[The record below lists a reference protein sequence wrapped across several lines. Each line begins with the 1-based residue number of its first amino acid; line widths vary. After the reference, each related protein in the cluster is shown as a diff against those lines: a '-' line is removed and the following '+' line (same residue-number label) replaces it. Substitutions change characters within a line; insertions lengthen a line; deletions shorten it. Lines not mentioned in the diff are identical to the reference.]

1 MASLI
6 IMLIIIAL
14 AAFQLAQ
21 VAVTYVQNKAELDA
35 ARQKEAE
42 LTARKADLES
52 DIERWNDNAYVE
64 AQARSRL
71 GFVYPGEKPVYLVN
85 TGRDSTSSSGASG
98 SSSKTETM
106 PWYRELMYSLEK
118 SDSTDSVVTDATVG
132 GALDSGSSSGS
143 SSGGSSSTATDAT
156 DPSAAASSSAS
167 DGAASTA
174 SGGEASASDAGADG
188 AASDAS
194 ASADAGQ

>member
-85 TGRDSTSSSGASG
+85 TGRDSMSSSGASG

-118 SDSTDSVVTDATVG
+118 ADSTDSVVTDATVG

-143 SSGGSSSTATDAT
+143 SSGGSSSTATNAT
-156 DPSAAASSSAS
+156 DSSVAASSSAS
-167 DGAASTA
+167 DSGAASA
-174 SGGEASASDAGADG
+174 AGGDAVSSDAP
-188 AASDAS
+188 ASDAS
-194 ASADAGQ
+194 ASSDAGQ